1 MISARK
7 IALALGILGLLA
19 GCGEEPVADTT
30 ERVRAIKPYTV
41 SEPAGGDVGRYSGT
55 IGAADTSTL
64 SFAVSGTVATVSVKP
79 GDRVEEGQV
88 LATLDPEPSNLNVRA
103 AKSQLATA
111 RASYTD
117 KKGDLD
123 RKRQLF
129 DKGWVTKAAIDQAV
143 AASEGAKGELDLA
156 RSRLGSEE
164 RDLGKTRLVAPFD
177 GVIASRDVEP
187 FMEVSSGESL
197 FSINSEGALE
207 IDLSVP
213 DSVVTRLAIGAPVTV
228 DVSTVPDCGCVAR
241 VTEISPSA
249 SAANAVSVTAS
260 LLSIPP
266 GLLPGMGAEASVVLS
281 GGREARGFL
290 VPLVAIAPGDEAA
303 RGYLFIYDKATSAV
317 RKVPISGGEGVSGN
331 FVEIVEGVAAG
342 DIIAAAGVSFLR
354 DGQRVKLLGQ

>member
-1 MISARK
+1 MTLTRK
-7 IALALGILGLLA
+7 ATLTLGMLGMLT
-19 GCGEEPVADTT
+19 GCGEEPVVDAV

-55 IGAADTSTL
+55 IAASDTSTL
-64 SFAVSGTVATVSVKP
+64 SFALAGTVATVAVKQ
-79 GDRVEEGQV
+79 GDRVEAGQV
-88 LATLDPEPSNLNVRA
+88 LATLDPEPSNLNVQG

-111 RASYTD
+111 RANYTD

-129 DKGWVTKAAIDQAV
+129 DKGWVAKAAIDQAA

-156 RSRLGSEE
+156 RSRLGSAE

-187 FMEVSSGESL
+187 FTEVSGGQSL
-197 FSINSEGALE
+197 FSINSEGALD
-207 IDLSVP
+207 ILLSVP
-213 DSVVTRLAIGAPVTV
+213 DSVVARLAVGAPATV
-228 DVSTVPDCGCVAR
+228 DVSTVPNCGCVAR
-241 VTEISPSA
+241 VTEISPLA
-249 SAANAVSVTAS
+249 GAANAVSVTAS

-266 GLLPGMGAEASVVLS
+266 GLLPGMAAEASIVLS
-281 GGREARGFL
+281 GGREVRGFL
-290 VPLVAIAPGDEAA
+290 VPLVAIAPGDETA
-303 RGYLFIYDKATSAV
+303 RGYIFKYDEATNSV
-317 RKVPISGGEGVSGN
+317 RKVPVRGGEGLSEN
-331 FVEIVEGVAAG
+331 LIEIVEGVAAG